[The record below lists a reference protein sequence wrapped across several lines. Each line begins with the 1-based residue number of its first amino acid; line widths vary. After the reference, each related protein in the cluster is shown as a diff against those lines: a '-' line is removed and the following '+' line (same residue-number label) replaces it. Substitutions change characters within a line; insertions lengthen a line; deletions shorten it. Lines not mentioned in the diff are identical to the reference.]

1 MSILQS
7 DDPNVLPDLS
17 ISRPSS
23 RLSWG
28 IPVPTDS
35 SQTIYVWLDALA
47 SYLSGIGYPWKNKAT
62 ISQKGWPADLQII
75 GKDILKYV
83 QHHHFTRNS
92 HYETRF
98 HAIYFPAFLLAANLP
113 LPQGLLSHA
122 HWVRDGRKMSKSLG
136 NVVDPIDAIK
146 THGIDAVRWYM
157 ARVGGRFKDDVS
169 KSATVY
175 RESS

>member
-62 ISQKGWPADLQII
+62 INQKGWPADLQII

-83 QHHHFTRNS
+83 QHYHL
-92 HYETRF
+92 
-98 HAIYFPAFLLAANLP
+98 HAILIMKLDSMRYISLHFFWRLICLYRKAYFHMLIGSGTEERCLNLLE
-113 LPQGLLSHA
+113 
-122 HWVRDGRKMSKSLG
+122 MSSTQLT
-136 NVVDPIDAIK
+136 P
-146 THGIDAVRWYM
+146 
-157 ARVGGRFKDDVS
+157 S
-169 KSATVY
+169 KHT
-175 RESS
+175 E